1 MLGVQEMPIDYLIKY
16 LRNNKKS
23 LVDGFFEV
31 YIVVVLENAKNV
43 FTYKEEPV
51 VMNFEYMLQYF
62 INFRNQT
69 KETNP
74 RLYYRAVGVFIP
86 LGDSGLVCR

>member
-1 MLGVQEMPIDYLIKY
+1 MPIDLLIKY

-23 LVDGFFEV
+23 LVDGFYEV
-31 YIVVVLENAKNV
+31 YIVVILEEASQV
-43 FTYKEEPV
+43 FTYKENPHI
-51 VMNFEYMLQYF
+51 MGFDYMLDYF

-86 LGDSGLVCR
+86 LGGSGLVCR

>member
-1 MLGVQEMPIDYLIKY
+1 VISLPIDLLIKY

-23 LVDGFFEV
+23 LVDEFFEV

-74 RLYYRAVGVFIP
+74 RLYHRSVGVFIP

>member
-1 MLGVQEMPIDYLIKY
+1 MPIDLLIKY

-23 LVDGFFEV
+23 LVNGYFEV

-62 INFRNQT
+62 TNFRNQT

-74 RLYYRAVGVFIP
+74 RLYYRSVGVFIP

>member
-1 MLGVQEMPIDYLIKY
+1 MPIDLLIKY
-16 LRNNKKS
+16 LRNNRKS
-23 LVDGFFEV
+23 LVNGYFEV
-31 YIVVVLENAKNV
+31 YIVVILENANQV

-51 VMNFEYMLQYF
+51 VMGFEYMLQYF
-62 INFRNQT
+62 TDFRNQT

-74 RLYYRAVGVFIP
+74 SLYYRSVGVFIP